1 MREIAI
7 LPQTYEY
14 TFCILRQYSVWTFQ
28 KDVLL
33 TEIHFI
39 HSADLQHAIRF
50 RPAQIMLD
58 IRSSLRLNDETNQ
71 AQNQEP
77 GRNEILATSGMLRFV
92 FWASTA
98 DH

>member
-1 MREIAI
+1 MYSEYKKLDGPEERPGAVREI
-7 LPQTYEY
+7 E
-14 TFCILRQYSVWTFQ
+14 
-28 KDVLL
+28 
-33 TEIHFI
+33 
-39 HSADLQHAIRF
+39 HAIRF